1 MGSESAVSNKTDA
14 AAPVQPPLRAATAPA
29 TTVPRQQQPSKPSL
43 LSGSISIKVTLPEQ
57 PAASTLQAEV
67 RPLTQEDLERYWD
80 TIAAELNLT
89 ELLGA
94 AKPIVGDHTGIVE
107 IEAQT
112 VWFADEFRNHRT
124 EVMEHLRKLTGQPM
138 LECKVKPKFV
148 EGDEVVYSPDDK
160 YAKMIERNPAL
171 ASLRKLMPELDY

>member
-1 MGSESAVSNKTDA
+1 M
-14 AAPVQPPLRAATAPA
+14 L
-29 TTVPRQQQPSKPSL
+29 
-43 LSGSISIKVTLPEQ
+43 
-57 PAASTLQAEV
+57 
-67 RPLTQEDLERYWD
+67 PLTQEDLERYWD

-94 AKPIVGDHTGIVE
+94 AKPIVGNHTGIVE